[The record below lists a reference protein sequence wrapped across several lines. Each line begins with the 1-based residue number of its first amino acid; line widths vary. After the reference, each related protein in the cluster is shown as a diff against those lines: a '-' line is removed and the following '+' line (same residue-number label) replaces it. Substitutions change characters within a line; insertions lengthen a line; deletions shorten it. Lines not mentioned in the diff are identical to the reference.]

1 MRESDENRRVD
12 VDIGGTVVAQEET
25 VRTNEKGRGERSW
38 SRILVAAALV
48 SLLSSAASVAVYDR
62 FFAQKV
68 VTANIAQFV
77 LDQRDL
83 YFSGKIDKEQ
93 YVANLNRFVALVK
106 SQPRNRVVILE
117 DVVAANGE
125 KLEPR

>member
-1 MRESDENRRVD
+1 MRESDELER
-12 VDIGGTVVAQEET
+12 VDIGGTVVAQVEP
-25 VRTNEKGRGERSW
+25 VRAKEKGRRS
-38 SRILVAAALV
+38 STG
-48 SLLSSAASVAVYDR
+48 LLIASVFISVLCSAGSVAVYDR

-77 LDQRDL
+77 LEQRDL

>member
-1 MRESDENRRVD
+1 VTASDETKRGE
-12 VDIGGTVVAQEET
+12 VDIGGTVAAREEP
-25 VRTNEKGRGERSW
+25 VRIKGKGRGERSW
-38 SRILVAAALV
+38 TRILVATVFISVLC
-48 SLLSSAASVAVYDR
+48 STASVAVYYR

-83 YFSGKIDKEQ
+83 YFQGKIDRDQ
-93 YVANLNRFVALVK
+93 YVANLNRFAALVK
-106 SQPRNRVVILE
+106 GQPRNRIVILE

>member
-1 MRESDENRRVD
+1 MTAADETKGVE
-12 VDIGGTVVAQEET
+12 VDIGGTVVAQEEP
-25 VRTNEKGRGERSW
+25 VRTKRKGRRSH
-38 SRILVAAALV
+38 SKLLVATMFISALC
-48 SLLSSAASVAVYDR
+48 STASVAVYDR

-93 YVANLNRFVALVK
+93 YMANLNRFVALVK
-106 SQPRNRVVILE
+106 SQPKNRIVILE

-125 KLEPR
+125 KLEPH

>member
-1 MRESDENRRVD
+1 MRESDELER
-12 VDIGGTVVAQEET
+12 VDIGGTVVAQVEP
-25 VRTNEKGRGERSW
+25 VRAKEKGKGERTW
-38 SRILVAAALV
+38 TRVLVTTVFISALC
-48 SLLSSAASVAVYDR
+48 STASVTVYDR

-77 LDQRDL
+77 LEQRDL

>member
-1 MRESDENRRVD
+1 MRESDELER
-12 VDIGGTVVAQEET
+12 VDIGGTIVAQEESVCT
-25 VRTNEKGRGERSW
+25 KGKGRRERSW
-38 SRILVAAALV
+38 SRMFVVAVLVGVLC
-48 SLLSSAASVAVYDR
+48 STASVAVYDR

-77 LDQRDL
+77 LEQRDL

-93 YVANLNRFVALVK
+93 YVTNLNRFVALVK

>member
-1 MRESDENRRVD
+1 MTASDETKRVE
-12 VDIGGTVVAQEET
+12 VDIGGTVVAQEEPVHTKGKGGQSWPRLLIAT
-25 VRTNEKGRGERSW
+25 VFISVLCST
-38 SRILVAAALV
+38 
-48 SLLSSAASVAVYDR
+48 ASVAVYDR

-93 YVANLNRFVALVK
+93 YVASLNRFVALVK
-106 SQPRNRVVILE
+106 SQPKNRVVILE
-117 DVVAANGE
+117 EVVAANGE

>member
-1 MRESDENRRVD
+1 VSESAGTKCAEM
-12 VDIGGTVVAQEET
+12 DISGTVVAQEET
-25 VRTNEKGRGERSW
+25 VRTKGKGRGKRSW
-38 SRILVAAALV
+38 SGTLVAIVLV
-48 SLLSSAASVAVYDR
+48 SLLSSAVSVAVYDR
-62 FFAQKV
+62 FIAQKI

-93 YVANLNRFVALVK
+93 YVANLNRFIALVK
-106 SQPRNRVVILE
+106 SQPKNRVVILE

-125 KLEPR
+125 RLEPR

>member
-1 MRESDENRRVD
+1 MTASEEMKRPEI
-12 VDIGGTVVAQEET
+12 DIGSTVVAQEGAVCT
-25 VRTNEKGRGERSW
+25 KGKRSQ
-38 SRILVAAALV
+38 IKLLIAALFI
-48 SLLSSAASVAVYDR
+48 SILCSAASVAVYDR

-106 SQPRNRVVILE
+106 SQPKNRIVILE

>member
-1 MRESDENRRVD
+1 MTASDETKRVD
-12 VDIGGTVVAQEET
+12 VDIGRTVVAQEEPVHT
-25 VRTNEKGRGERSW
+25 KGKGRRSQ
-38 SRILVAAALV
+38 IMVLIAAVFMSVLC
-48 SLLSSAASVAVYDR
+48 SAASVAVYDR

-68 VTANIAQFV
+68 VTANIGQFV

-93 YVANLNRFVALVK
+93 YMANLNRFVALVK
-106 SQPRNRVVILE
+106 GQPKNRIVILE
-117 DVVAANGE
+117 EVVAANGE

>member
-1 MRESDENRRVD
+1 MFISV
-12 VDIGGTVVAQEET
+12 
-25 VRTNEKGRGERSW
+25 
-38 SRILVAAALV
+38 LC
-48 SLLSSAASVAVYDR
+48 SAASVVVYDR
-62 FFAQKV
+62 LFAQKV
-68 VTANIAQFV
+68 VTANIAQFI

-83 YFSGKIDKEQ
+83 YFSGKINKEQ

-117 DVVAANGE
+117 EVVAANGE